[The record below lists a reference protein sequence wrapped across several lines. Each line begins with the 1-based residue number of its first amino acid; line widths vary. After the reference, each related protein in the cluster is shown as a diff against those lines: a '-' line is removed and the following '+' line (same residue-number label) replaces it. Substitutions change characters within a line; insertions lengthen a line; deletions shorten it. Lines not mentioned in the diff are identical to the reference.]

1 MASGTSLSLALA
13 AAARAEST
21 EIAALSMADRLY
33 ALEFQV
39 GLPVMKR
46 QMLRAT
52 GLLMATMLLG
62 RAASAQAPISLTAD
76 DRTAIQGLV
85 TSYARVL
92 GSCAADE
99 FADLF
104 APDGGYFASGFRGM
118 ITGRERLIA
127 LVQSERHCITAP
139 GATPAARPG
148 GGSGPTV
155 AIETTGG
162 VVRGIADLGT
172 AGQYQD
178 EYVKTAKG
186 WRFASRTVI
195 IPAEK
200 AAGLDA
206 AEMLAIQKVAGPE
219 LGDNWAP
226 DQNGV
231 KRLRS
236 SGVAISVSAA
246 GVTGKAYQKSG
257 GYCDD
262 VYDKLGPGQWRI
274 KSRTCVAG
282 TP

>member
-1 MASGTSLSLALA
+1 
-13 AAARAEST
+13 
-21 EIAALSMADRLY
+21 
-33 ALEFQV
+33 
-39 GLPVMKR
+39 MKKL
-46 QMLRAT
+46 MLRAT
-52 GLLMATMLLG
+52 GALIAAFLLDSVPG
-62 RAASAQAPISLTAD
+62 AQAPITLTPD
-76 DRTAIQGLV
+76 DKTAIQGLV
-85 TSYARVL
+85 SSYARVL
-92 GSCAADE
+92 GSCAAEE

-104 APDGGYFASGFRGM
+104 APDTGYFASGFRGM
-118 ITGRERLIA
+118 IVGRDRLIA

-139 GATPAARPG
+139 GARPAARPG
-148 GGSGPTV
+148 GGAGPTV

-178 EYVKTAKG
+178 EFVKTAKG
-186 WRFASRTVI
+186 WKFASRTVLT
-195 IPAEK
+195 PAEK
-200 AAGLDA
+200 TAGLDA

-219 LGDNWAP
+219 LGDNWVP

-231 KRLRS
+231 KRLRT
-236 SGVAISVSAA
+236 SGVAITVSAT

-274 KSRTCVAG
+274 KSRTCVPG

>member
-1 MASGTSLSLALA
+1 MKQPMLGAAGALFA
-13 AAARAEST
+13 A
-21 EIAALSMADRLY
+21 
-33 ALEFQV
+33 F
-39 GLPVMKR
+39 
-46 QMLRAT
+46 
-52 GLLMATMLLG
+52 LLG
-62 RAASAQAPISLTAD
+62 SVAGAQAPITLTPD
-76 DRTAIQGLV
+76 DKTAIQGLV

-92 GSCAADE
+92 GSCAAEE

-104 APDGGYFASGFRGM
+104 APETGYFASGFRGM
-118 ITGRERLIA
+118 ITGRDRLIA

-139 GATPAARPG
+139 GAATPAARPG
-148 GGSGPTV
+148 GGTGPTV
-155 AIETTGG
+155 AIDTTGG
-162 VVRGIADLGT
+162 AVRGIADLGT

-186 WRFASRTVI
+186 WKFASRTVLT
-195 IPAEK
+195 PAEK

-219 LGDNWAP
+219 LGDNWVP

-231 KRLRS
+231 KRLRT
-236 SGVAISVSAA
+236 SGVAISISAT

-262 VYDKLGPGQWRI
+262 VYDKLAPGQWRI
-274 KSRTCVAG
+274 KSRTCVPG

>member
-1 MASGTSLSLALA
+1 MKKLMLRGSGVV
-13 AAARAEST
+13 
-21 EIAALSMADRLY
+21 IAA
-33 ALEFQV
+33 V
-39 GLPVMKR
+39 
-46 QMLRAT
+46 
-52 GLLMATMLLG
+52 LLG
-62 RAASAQAPISLTAD
+62 SVTSAQAPVTVTPD

-85 TSYARVL
+85 SGYAKAL
-92 GSCAADE
+92 GACAAEE

-104 APDGGYFASGFRGM
+104 APDTGYFASGFRGM

-139 GATPAARPG
+139 GAKPAARPG
-148 GGSGPTV
+148 GGTGPTV
-155 AIETTGG
+155 AIDTTGG

-186 WRFASRTVI
+186 WKFASRTVL

-231 KRLRS
+231 KRLRT
-236 SGVAISVSAA
+236 SGVAISVSAN
-246 GVTGKAYQKSG
+246 GVTGKAYQKAG

>member
-1 MASGTSLSLALA
+1 
-13 AAARAEST
+13 
-21 EIAALSMADRLY
+21 
-33 ALEFQV
+33 
-39 GLPVMKR
+39 MKTL
-46 QMLRAT
+46 MLRAT
-52 GLLMATMLLG
+52 GVLIAALLLG
-62 RAASAQAPISLTAD
+62 SVTGAQAPVALTAD

-85 TSYARVL
+85 SSYARVL
-92 GSCAADE
+92 GSCAAEE

-104 APDGGYFASGFRGM
+104 APDIGYFASGFRGM
-118 ITGRERLIA
+118 ISGRERLIA

-139 GATPAARPG
+139 GAKPAARPG
-148 GGSGPTV
+148 GGTGPTV
-155 AIETTGG
+155 AIDTTGS

-186 WRFASRTVI
+186 WKFASRTVL

-206 AEMLAIQKVAGPE
+206 TEMLAIQKVAGPE

-231 KRLRS
+231 KRLRT
-236 SGVAISVSAA
+236 SGVAISVGAN
-246 GVTGKAYQKSG
+246 GVTGKAYQKAG

-282 TP
+282 TPTP